1 MDNPEPEF
9 TSSPA
14 EAPGARSWIRDWK
27 AWTGALLAAIAT
39 IAIVS
44 RGKGDPKPASRPVPV
59 VAAKAVMGDM
69 PVVLTGLGTVT
80 PTDTVTVRS
89 RVDGQ
94 LVRVAFT
101 EGQAVH
107 KGDLL
112 AEIDPR
118 PFQVQ
123 VTQAEG
129 QLAKDQAALK
139 NAQMDLARLKG
150 LIGQGIIAQQQL
162 DAQQAAADQA
172 AAAVKSDGGALA
184 SAQLNLAYSRITA
197 PADGRAGLR
206 LVDPGNM
213 VHASDANGLVVIT
226 PVHPI
231 AVVFTLPAD
240 QVPEVQARMRGGRK
254 LAVEAYD
261 RDMKTKLAEG
271 SLLALDN
278 QVDPATGTV
287 KLKALFPNTD
297 DALFPNQFVNA
308 RLALDSLNG
317 VVKVPSAAVQRG
329 TGTPFVF
336 TVGADGTVAL
346 KEVEVALTDGDTTA
360 LRKGVAPGESVVVD
374 GVDKLRPGMKVSASP
389 DPKAEG
395 GADRKPR
402 P

>member
-1 MDNPEPEF
+1 MDDQASEIPSEPMSA
-9 TSSPA
+9 SSPA
-14 EAPGARSWIRDWK
+14 GWLRSWKLW
-27 AWTGALLAAIAT
+27 AAAGAALL
-39 IAIVS
+39 VLLVFF
-44 RGKGDPKPASRPVPV
+44 RGGKGDPKPAARAVPV
-59 VAAKAVMGDM
+59 IVAPAVKGDM

-80 PTDTVTVRS
+80 PTDAVTVHS

-101 EGQAVH
+101 EGQMVR
-107 KGDLL
+107 KGELL

-139 NAQMDLARLKG
+139 NAQMDLTRLKG
-150 LIGQGIIAQQQL
+150 LIGQGIIPQQQL
-162 DAQQAAADQA
+162 DAQQAAVDQA
-172 AAAVKSDGGALA
+172 AASVKSDGGALA
-184 SAQLNLAYSRITA
+184 NARLNLDYSRITS
-197 PADGRAGLR
+197 PVDGRAGLR

-213 VHASDANGLVVIT
+213 VRAADANGLVVVT

-231 AVVFTLPAD
+231 SVVFSLPAD
-240 QVPEVQARMRGGRK
+240 QIPPVQAKLRSGRK

-261 RDMKTKLAEG
+261 RDLKAKLAEG
-271 SLLALDN
+271 TLLALDN

-287 KLKALFPNTD
+287 KLKALFPNQD

-308 RLALDSLNG
+308 RLRLDTLKG
-317 VVKVPSAAVQRG
+317 VVQVPSAAVQRG

-336 TVGADGTVAL
+336 VVGPDGTVSL
-346 KEVEVALTDGDTTA
+346 REVEVGLSDGDTTA
-360 LRKGVAPGESVVVD
+360 LARGVAPGESVVVD
-374 GVDKLRPGMKVSASP
+374 GVDKLRPGMKVAAAPAAGEGSA
-389 DPKAEG
+389 
-395 GADRKPR
+395 RKPR